1 VRRAGALLGA
11 LASLAVPA
19 GAGAAA
25 PDVGGFHSVLG
36 LGQGQTVNAVDLA
49 AYEAPGGQAP
59 ASFTNQLE
67 MYSGVSRAAPHFT
80 AADLDRFYKNSGFGQ
95 LPGGQASSLSPKPGV
110 TIVRDRAFNV
120 PRITGVTRSDT
131 FFGAGYATAQDRLFL
146 MDVLRHIA
154 EGRSAELLGAA
165 AAKDDST
172 QLGDQDFSAAELDKE
187 VDDLPAVLGPEGA
200 QGKQDIADYVEG
212 INAYITD
219 ADGDP
224 TKLPA
229 EYPALGVSPAPWT
242 RADTVALAIFLIGQF
257 TVNGGGERQ
266 QAEVLAEFDHR
277 FGAKNGRRVYE
288 DFRRAEDPEAPVV
301 ADRTFKSDRPG
312 KPVPAANVLPDRGSI
327 KPRNAIVSG
336 PGAEATARSLAALP
350 SWARTLATNGLPLHF
365 PASNAVLVTG
375 AHSVSGRPLASM
387 GPQVSYYSPEILV
400 EQELHGPGID
410 VSGMTFPGGSP
421 YPLIGHGIDFAWTG
435 TTANGDT
442 RDTFA
447 EELCE
452 PDGSAPTL
460 KSTHYRYRGRCIP
473 FVSRDVVIKTPVAP
487 TSPEPPQT
495 ITLRTLRSIHG
506 PVSHLAT
513 ENGKPVALTNDKSP
527 NGRSLRSL
535 LPFKRLAENG
545 VHDPASFEGAF
556 RHFTGS
562 ENWFYIDDKHISWF
576 NSGLFPRHA
585 KGTDLDLP
593 IRGTGPYDWRGDL
606 PPSAN
611 PRVTD
616 PKKGYV
622 LSWNNKE
629 ARGWRA
635 PAGTFSFGPLQR
647 SRLLERP
654 LRLALKRGKLDLASL
669 SRVTL
674 QAATADLRGTEVVSW
689 LERAIGK
696 PPDADTAKLLALLDD
711 WRKRGSQR
719 RDLDNDGNYDDS
731 PAVALIDAWWPRLVR
746 GIFQPA
752 LGADVVEA
760 VSKVNV
766 LDARPNV
773 HFFFDGWWGYVQKDL
788 RTVLK
793 RKVRGRFSR
802 RYCGGGSL
810 KRCRAVL
817 VQTLRD
823 AAADVRGRLG
833 ADPAG
838 WKVATLCPTD
848 VKPLTCD
855 EIVPTTAG
863 AVATP
868 PIPFHNRGTF
878 HQAVEVQGRRQP
890 G

>member
-1 VRRAGALLGA
+1 VRTAALLA
-11 LASLAVPA
+11 AVAALAVPA
-19 GAGAAA
+19 TAGAAA

-49 AYEAPGGQAP
+49 AYLAPGGRPP
-59 ASFTNQLE
+59 ATFTNQLE
-67 MYSGVSRAAPHFT
+67 MYSGITKAAPHFT
-80 AADLDRFYKNSGFGQ
+80 DADFDRFYKNSGFGQ
-95 LPGGQASSLSPKPGV
+95 LPGGQASSISPRPGV
-110 TIVRDRAFNV
+110 TILRDRRFNI
-120 PRITGVTRSDT
+120 PRITGTTRSNL
-131 FFGAGYATAQDRLFL
+131 FFGTGYATAQDRLFL
-146 MDVLRHIA
+146 MDALRHIA

-172 QLGDQDFSAAELDKE
+172 QLGDQDFSPAELDKE
-187 VDDLPAVLGPEGA
+187 LDDLPAVLGPEGA
-200 QGKQDIADYVEG
+200 QGKQDISDYVDG
-212 INAYITD
+212 INAYISD
-219 ADGDP
+219 ASRDP
-224 TKLPA
+224 TLLPA
-229 EYPALGVSPAPWT
+229 EYPALGVSPEPWT
-242 RADTVALAIFLIGQF
+242 RADTAALAIFLIGQF

-266 QAEVLAEFDHR
+266 QAEVLAEFNAR
-277 FGAKNGRRVYE
+277 FGAKNGRKVYE

-301 ADRTFKSDRPG
+301 ADRTFNSDRPG
-312 KPVPAANVLPDRGSI
+312 KPIPAANVLPDRGSI

-336 PGAEATARSLAALP
+336 PGAGQAARSLAALP
-350 SWARTLATNGLPLHF
+350 PWARTLATNGLPMHF
-365 PASNAVLVTG
+365 PASNAVLVSG
-375 AHSVSGRPLASM
+375 AHSTSGRPLASM

-447 EELCE
+447 EELCN
-452 PDGSAPTL
+452 PDGSPATL
-460 KSTHYRYRGRCIP
+460 QSTSYLYKGKCIP
-473 FVSRDVVIKTPVAP
+473 FVSRDIVIKTPVAP
-487 TSPEPPQT
+487 SSPEQPQT
-495 ITLRTLRSIHG
+495 ITLRTMRSVHG
-506 PVSHLAT
+506 PVSHFAT
-513 ENGKPVALTNDKSP
+513 EKGKPIALSNDKSP

-535 LPFKRLAENG
+535 LPFMRLAENQ
-545 VHDPASFEGAF
+545 VSDPASFEGAF

-593 IRGTGPYDWRGDL
+593 IRGTGQYDWRGDL
-606 PPSAN
+606 PPSVN
-611 PRVTD
+611 PRATD
-616 PKKGYV
+616 PRKGYL

-629 ARGWRA
+629 AHGWRA

-654 LRLALKRGKLDLASL
+654 LQIALKRGKLDLAHL
-669 SRVTL
+669 TRVTI
-674 QAATADLRGTEVVSW
+674 QAATADLRGQEVVSW
-689 LERAIGK
+689 LERVIGK
-696 PPDADTAKLLALLDD
+696 APDADTAKLLALLND

-719 RDLDNDGNYDDS
+719 RDLDGDGIYDDA

-752 LGADVVEA
+752 LGDDVVEA
-760 VSKVNV
+760 VSKLNV

-793 RKVRGRFSR
+793 RKVKGRFSR
-802 RYCGGGSL
+802 RYCGAGSV
-810 KRCRAVL
+810 KRCRAIL
-817 VQTLRD
+817 VQTLRA
-823 AAADVRGRLG
+823 AAADVRSRLG

-838 WKVATLCPTD
+838 WKVQTLCPTD
-848 VKPLTCD
+848 AKPLACD

-863 AVATP
+863 AVDTP
-868 PIPFHNRGTF
+868 AIPFHNRGTF
-878 HQAVEVQGRRQP
+878 HQAVEVGGRRST